1 MNFIGGFQL
10 FPCLCDSVTCCISF
24 SVCAC
29 ALSCVQL
36 FVIPWTVA
44 HQASL
49 FMEFFRQ
56 ESCSELPFP
65 PPGDLL
71 DPGIEPATP
80 APPELASEFFT
91 TVPPEGP
98 IFAQACIRKKNCD
111 LAEILVQLLVI
122 FLPNA
127 SLRNDFN

>member
-1 MNFIGGFQL
+1 MLSHIRL
-10 FPCLCDSVTCCISF
+10 FATPG
-24 SVCAC
+24 
-29 ALSCVQL
+29 
-36 FVIPWTVA
+36 TVA
-44 HQASL
+44 HQPPVSTG
-49 FMEFFRQ
+49 FCRQ
-56 ESCSELPFP
+56 EYWSGLPFP